1 MPRSVSKHSPTSP
14 DPLPGIHTT
23 LPIPQ
28 ERPEDVPTGEL
39 PRTLLM
45 VADRHL
51 VGRVTPGTRVRV
63 TGIYCTH
70 RSQVRGPGSW
80 QALLSCQPCML
91 RIKLSVCR

>member
-1 MPRSVSKHSPTSP
+1 M
-14 DPLPGIHTT
+14 
-23 LPIPQ
+23 
-28 ERPEDVPTGEL
+28 PTGEL

-70 RSQVRGPGSW
+70 RTKVGAETSRHAGVREGGRPRAS
-80 QALLSCQPCML
+80 ADA
-91 RIKLSVCR
+91 V